1 MSNVLKALNNIRSLR
16 VLARKATLEQ
26 LELMLQKL
34 KQVVEEKREDYENI
48 LREESARQ
56 ERIEKLKESL
66 EQHQISIDE
75 LAKALG
81 HNIAPPRPKAKR
93 QKRAPRP
100 AKYKYIDQN
109 GEERTWTGQ
118 GRTPKPIQQALDKSE
133 NLSSFEI

>member
-1 MSNVLKALNNIRSLR
+1 MTNVLKVLNNIRSLR
-16 VLARKATLEQ
+16 VLAREVTLEQ
-26 LELMLQKL
+26 LELMLEKL
-34 KQVVEEKREDYENI
+34 KQVVDEKREEHENT
-48 LREESARQ
+48 LREELARQ
-56 ERIEKLKESL
+56 EQIEKLKVSL

-81 HNIAPPRPKAKR
+81 HNLKVATPKPEK

-118 GRTPKPIQQALDKSE
+118 GRTPKPIQQALDQGKS
-133 NLSSFEI
+133 LSSFEI